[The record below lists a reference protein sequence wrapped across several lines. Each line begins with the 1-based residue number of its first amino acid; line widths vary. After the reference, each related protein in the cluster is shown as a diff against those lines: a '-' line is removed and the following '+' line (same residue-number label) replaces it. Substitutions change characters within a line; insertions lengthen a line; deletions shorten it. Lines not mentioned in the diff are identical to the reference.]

1 MILFA
6 TALKIQRRSS
16 ITGNKKLFFFIFIFF
31 LAVNLISAGGHFDWW
46 DGVEAFLVTESMVLK
61 HSAKLH
67 PDVPSIKSLNF
78 PVNYTVYVSKTLQTG
93 KYYDEKTIQLEP
105 VYTVRSLLLSAIAV
119 PFYYAAI
126 IFSASPISLV
136 AMSVNPL
143 LISLTCLVIFCFSSE
158 IYASKKIA
166 FILSLIFAVCSFV
179 WAYNT
184 TFWSQPLQALCL
196 ILSAYFIYI
205 SLHYH
210 YSFICHYTRPNN
222 NNSKGFYFAGLGGLF
237 LGLSVFAHPTSIII
251 IPGFIAYSFFS
262 MRHNRKSLSSFL
274 MVLAIILFLIGFVN
288 NWRFGSFTEFGYGV
302 HESLSVHTGWKGLIG
317 LLASPGGGLIFYFPI
332 SILLPLASK
341 YMYRKNKGIFLL
353 FAYVIIANWL
363 NIGTLCCWEPYLWI
377 GTGWGPRY
385 LVPVLPFITILLG
398 ALLPHAKKR
407 LFLKLSIIILCVA
420 GFYVNLLGT
429 LVWYQYGYA
438 YGWEKE
444 QLAKYDNHMDIIVW
458 NLYYSPIILHM
469 EALVSDYVSHIQPEK
484 YLNTDWYWMAN
495 GLAPCSY
502 DVYIFCKFGIL
513 PLLLLSAFISILA
526 MLIMREIGVFNNAIQ
541 LFVLQLKSFAS
552 DRKIR

>member
-1 MILFA
+1 M
-6 TALKIQRRSS
+6 QSNS
-16 ITGNKKLFFFIFIFF
+16 IVGNKRLIFFIFIFF

-67 PDVPSIKSLNF
+67 PDVPGIKSFNF
-78 PVNYTVYVSKTLQTG
+78 PINYTIYVSKTLQTG
-93 KYYDEKTIQLEP
+93 KYFDEKTIQLEP

-166 FILSLIFAVCSFV
+166 FLLSLIFAVCSFV

-184 TFWSQPLQALCL
+184 TFWSQPLQALFL
-196 ILSAYFIYI
+196 ILSAYFIYM

-210 YSFICHYTRPNN
+210 SSFICHYTRLNN
-222 NNSKGFYFAGLGGLF
+222 NNNNNKGIYFAGLGGLF

-274 MVLAIILFLIGFVN
+274 IALAVILFFIGLVN
-288 NWRFGSFTEFGYGV
+288 YWRFGSFTEFGYGV
-302 HESLSVHTGWKGLIG
+302 HESLSVHTGWKGLVG

-341 YMYRKNKGIFLL
+341 YMYRKNKGLFLL

-363 NIGTLCCWEPYLWI
+363 NIGTLCCWEPYLWN

-398 ALLPHAKKR
+398 ALLLYAKKR
-407 LFLKLSIIILCVA
+407 LFLKLSIIMLCVA

-429 LVWYQYGYA
+429 LVWFQYGYA

-444 QLAKYDNHMDIIVW
+444 QLAKYDNHMDIIIW
-458 NLYYSPIILHM
+458 NPYYSPIILHM
-469 EALVSDYVSHIQPEK
+469 KALMSDYVSHIQPEK
-484 YLNTDWYWMAN
+484 YLNTYWLWMAY

-513 PLLLLSAFISILA
+513 PILLFSAFISILA
-526 MLIMREIGVFNNAIQ
+526 ILIMREIGVFNNRIQ
-541 LFVLQLKSFAS
+541 SFVLQLKSFAS
-552 DRKIR
+552 VRKIR